1 MKNSE
6 NVGPF
11 PCLVNNPGGMIVF
24 YLQAQLVL
32 QYTYNCLLIMMFTMV
47 RPESRFP
54 ANEMFREKM
63 RENVKIFLFAKFF
76 SAKILSSYLD
86 MF

>member
-6 NVGPF
+6 NVGPL
-11 PCLVNNPGGMIVF
+11 PCLVKNPGGMKVF
-24 YLQAQLVL
+24 YLRAQLVL

-63 RENVKIFLFAKFF
+63 RENVKKF